1 MNNRTAALHGMGW
14 LRDYPDFRDYSSD
27 HAHIKPFFKHISHP
41 PAAIHANGASI
52 DLREW
57 CSPIDDQGQLGACTA
72 HAAIGV
78 VEFSE
83 RKAFGKHLKA
93 SRLFLYKAT
102 RNMLHWNGDTGAFL
116 RSTLGALVL
125 FGVPPEEYWEYNTA
139 KFDKEPTPFCYAFAQ
154 NYQTIRYCRLDQPA
168 LTRDELLAHIKSTIA
183 GGVPAMFG
191 FTVYDSIDQ
200 ASASGKIPYPGAGEK
215 VAGGHAVAA
224 FGYDDTMKIKN
235 TTAGSPETKGAFLIR
250 NSWGASWGD
259 NGYGWLPYEYV
270 KKGLADDWW
279 CILKHEWVGTEEFLE
294 YPAAKN
300 NMLNKMI
307 HS

>member
-1 MNNRTAALHGMGW
+1 MNNCTGMHGMGW
-14 LRDYPDFRDYSSD
+14 LRDYPDFRDYSPD
-27 HAHIKPFFKHISHP
+27 HAHIKPLFKKIHLP
-41 PAAIHANGASI
+41 PRDKQKNGSTV

-78 VEFSE
+78 VEYCE

-93 SRLFLYKAT
+93 SRLFLYKTT

-125 FGVPPEEYWEYNTA
+125 FGVPPEEYLEYNTA
-139 KFDKEPTPFCYAFAQ
+139 KFDKEPSPFCYAFAQ
-154 NYQTIRYCRLDQPA
+154 NYQTIKYCRLDQPGV
-168 LTRDELLAHIKSTIA
+168 TRDALLAHIKATIA

-200 ASASGKIPYPGAGEK
+200 ASSTGKIPYPGSGEK

-224 FGYDDTMKIKN
+224 FGYDDSMRIKN
-235 TTAGSPETKGAFLIR
+235 SVAGSPETRGAFLIR
-250 NSWGASWGD
+250 NSWGTSWGD
-259 NGYGWLPYEYV
+259 KGYGWLPYEYV
-270 KKGLADDWW
+270 HTGLADDWW
-279 CILKHEWVGTEEFLE
+279 CILKNEWVETEDFLE
-294 YPAAKN
+294 YPAARN
-300 NMLNKMI
+300 NMLNKI
-307 HS
+307 TKVQ